1 VQKRKSVNNNLRVHV
16 KRRSQNMFKPFK
28 NVDPRIQ
35 RFIDG
40 KLEALKLGVFLVAL
54 SSAGNQCLSPL

>member
-1 VQKRKSVNNNLRVHV
+1 MQV

-40 KLEALKLGVFLVAL
+40 KLDALKLGACQRL
-54 SSAGNQCLSPL
+54 SEVVSGC